1 MSVLHNVTTQA
12 RQIGKAG
19 WLVTVLLS
27 GLLTTTARAEGQQD
41 FKLLNKTGYTI
52 AELYV
57 SPSKVNN
64 WQDDVLGQ
72 DVLPNDSATEVQF
85 SREEDTCHWDLKVVY
100 QDGEGAEWDAFN
112 LCEVSEIELFY
123 DRKKGETWAEYQ

>member
-1 MSVLHNVTTQA
+1 MSVIKVAANYAKWVSQVGGGA
-12 RQIGKAG
+12 
-19 WLVTVLLS
+19 VLLS
-27 GLLTTTARAEGQQD
+27 SLVTTTVRAEGQQD
-41 FKLLNKTGYTI
+41 FKLINKTGYTI

-64 WQDDVLGQ
+64 WQDDVLGK

-85 SREEDTCHWDLKVVY
+85 SREEDTCQWDLKVVY

-112 LCEVSEIELFY
+112 LCEVAEIELYY
-123 DRKKGETWAEYQ
+123 DRKKDETWAEYQ